1 MNFFATKELIDPPKK
16 FSVLFAIF
24 CGKNPGLGLGRWML
38 NVYHAA
44 TVVGCWMFAG
54 CLLSLPAHA
63 QTTNIAATPAVGYS
77 RLTARGASDSFVSI
91 PLVQRS
97 ALVANISAVNPA
109 SVSLSVAGLVDGIYA
124 PGASSVY
131 YLQFVSGNL
140 SGLCYKILNNQGYV
154 FTLDTRGDDLTN
166 HPLGAVNTGVGGDL
180 VRIRPYWTI
189 GTVFGTDPSQILLDS
204 LATFNGPVYP
214 GADEILLPDNTSTG
228 TQKLPAAVYGYVTNS
243 GWREHNDP
251 NTDARA
257 TTFWPGVPFIIRRQ
271 NPAPVDILVTGYV
284 SADRLVQSIP
294 AVAAG
299 ADFDQAVSLAY
310 PLPTALAGSG
320 LFSATN
326 SVIVPSVDSLH
337 LGDLVLSYPGA
348 RSGFSLPPDQRF
360 YVVGTDWF
368 ETGAPVDQFMLQS
381 EAGYILRLR
390 GLHPA
395 NYWVQSPPL
404 TPP

>member
-1 MNFFATKELIDPPKK
+1 LYSLALAAITV
-16 FSVLFAIF
+16 SVW
-24 CGKNPGLGLGRWML
+24 PVTGR
-38 NVYHAA
+38 
-44 TVVGCWMFAG
+44 
-54 CLLSLPAHA
+54 A
-63 QTTNIAATPAVGYS
+63 QTTTIAATPAVGYS
-77 RLTARGASDSFVSI
+77 ELTARGASDSFVSI
-91 PLVQRS
+91 PFVQRS

-109 SVSLSVAGLVDGIYA
+109 SVSLSAAGLVDGTYA
-124 PGASSVY
+124 PGASTVY

-140 SGLCYKILNNQGYV
+140 AGLCYKILNNNGYV

-166 HPLGAVNTGVGGDL
+166 HPLGAVNTGATGDL

-189 GTVFGTDPSQILLDS
+189 GTVFGTDPTQILLDPI
-204 LATFNGPVYP
+204 AAFNGPVYP
-214 GADEILLPDNTSTG
+214 GADEILLPDNTSAG
-228 TQKLPAAVYGYVTNS
+228 TQKPPAAVYGYVTNS

-251 NTDARA
+251 ITDASA
-257 TTFWPGVPFIIRRQ
+257 TMLWPGVPFIIRRQ

-284 SADRLVQSIP
+284 STDRLVQSIP

-299 ADFDQAVSLAY
+299 TDFDQAVSLAY
-310 PLPTALAGSG
+310 PLPTALASAG
-320 LFSATN
+320 LFSSTN
-326 SVIVPSVDSLH
+326 SVILPSVDSLH
-337 LGDLVLSYPGA
+337 LGDLVLSYPDN

-368 ETGAPVDQFMLQS
+368 ETGASADQDLLQP

-395 NYWVQSPPL
+395 NYWVQSPSL

>member
-1 MNFFATKELIDPPKK
+1 MKTLFHMNFFATKELMDPKK
-16 FSVLFAIF
+16 KRSALFCLPFVARRAKEG
-24 CGKNPGLGLGRWML
+24 GKNQRLGLGQ
-38 NVYHAA
+38 Y
-44 TVVGCWMFAG
+44 MFAG
-54 CLLSLPAHA
+54 CLLFSPAYA
-63 QTTNIAATPAVGYS
+63 QTTTIAATPAVGYS
-77 RLTARGASDSFVSI
+77 KLTARGASDSFVSI

-97 ALVANISAVNPA
+97 ALVANISAVDHSA
-109 SVSLSVAGLVDGIYA
+109 VTLSVAGLVDGVYA
-124 PGASSVY
+124 PGASAVY

-166 HPLGAVNTGVGGDL
+166 HPLGAVNTGATGDL

-189 GTVFGTDPSQILLDS
+189 GTIFGNAPSQIFLDPI
-204 LATFNGPVYP
+204 ATFNGPVYP

-228 TQKLPAAVYGYVTNS
+228 TQKPPAAVYGYVTNS

-251 NTDARA
+251 NTDASA
-257 TTFWPGVPFIIRRQ
+257 TTFWPGVPFTIRRQ

-294 AVAAG
+294 VVTAG

-310 PLPTALAGSG
+310 PLTISLASSG
-320 LFSATN
+320 LFSVTTP
-326 SVIVPSVDSLH
+326 IILPSVDSLH
-337 LGDLVLSYPGA
+337 LGDLVLSYPDN

-368 ETGAPVDQFMLQS
+368 ETEAPADQSLLQP

-390 GLHPA
+390 GLHSA